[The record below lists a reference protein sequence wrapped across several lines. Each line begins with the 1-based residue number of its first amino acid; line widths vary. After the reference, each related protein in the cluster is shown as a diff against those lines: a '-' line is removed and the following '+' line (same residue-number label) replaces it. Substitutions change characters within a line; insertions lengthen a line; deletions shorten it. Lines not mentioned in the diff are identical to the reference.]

1 MLDDFLDTRLA
12 QVDDLSELK
21 VTLVA
26 LRLLERKQSDAPFI
40 TAKDLE
46 AHPALREGL
55 GALLHLRLETAL
67 RSAVARGT
75 LLVAATSPDAA
86 PRYFGN
92 TPAARALIENL
103 ESAMAGAHGQ
113 KRDEQGEFTSARD
126 AITREMARLESV
138 EIYPAAPEDDALIGE
153 WLGRGYALDEI
164 LEGLRAAL
172 RLPRAGGPPRPLALC
187 ANAVEKLAPHNPS
200 AYYRVFFAKTERP
213 SEAVINLRER
223 LRRQPTAYEFNTVT
237 AAVGVFGAP
246 AVLRGLKLVS
256 QNGAVNVDALMPL
269 LAESEEAAL
278 ALARKDTT
286 AEDALL
292 QDMLALYED
301 SLGLPPTGLV
311 ADEIRDVLNDQKDPQ
326 VWRGAFAYAAG
337 QGKKSW
343 AYVRK
348 IIRNPSPSLFA
359 PEPASEAARLV
370 FDEYKRRVGRLDAAI
385 AKEINTLAAQIDDP
399 ARWTQAMDKAAA
411 ANALNWNYIKAVL
424 TNEQNAKQSG
434 HAGQEKSHGR
444 AKPISTGTRKRVT
457 RRPQVQYTDADREAA
472 RERARK
478 QIEEREKQKSGG

>member
-1 MLDDFLDTRLA
+1 MLDEFLDTRLA
-12 QVDDLSELK
+12 QIDDLSELK

-26 LRLLERKQSDAPFI
+26 LRLLERKQSDVPFI
-40 TAKDLE
+40 TTKELE

-75 LLVAATSPDAA
+75 LLVAATSPNAA
-86 PRYFGN
+86 PRYFAN

-103 ESAMAGAHGQ
+103 ESAMAGAHDQ
-113 KRDEQGEFTSARD
+113 KRDEQGEFSSARD

-138 EIYPAAPEDDALIGE
+138 EIYPAAPGDDALIGE
-153 WLGRGYALDEI
+153 WLGRGYAPDEI

-172 RLPRAGGPPRPLALC
+172 RLPRAGGSPRSLASC
-187 ANAVEKLAPHNPS
+187 AKAVEKLAPHTPS
-200 AYYRVFFAKTERP
+200 AYYRVVIARTERP
-213 SEAVINLRER
+213 GDAIVNLRER
-223 LRRQPTAYEFNTVT
+223 LRRAPTAQEFNAVM
-237 AAVGVFGAP
+237 AAVGVFGAQ
-246 AVLRGLKLVS
+246 AVLRGLKMVS

-278 ALARKDTT
+278 ELARKETQTQDVI
-286 AEDALL
+286 L

-311 ADEIRDVLNDQKDPQ
+311 ADEIRDLLNDQKDPQ
-326 VWRGAFAYAAG
+326 VWRGAFAYAIG

-348 IIRNPSPSLFA
+348 IIRNPSPNLFV
-359 PEPASEAARLV
+359 PEPASETARFA
-370 FDEYKRRVGRLDAAI
+370 FDEYKRRVGRLDPAI
-385 AKEINTLAAQIDDP
+385 ANDINQIAARVGEQ

-424 TNEQNAKQSG
+424 VNELNAKQVKQDG
-434 HAGQEKSHGR
+434 THG
-444 AKPISTGTRKRVT
+444 KPKANSTGARKRVT
-457 RRPQVQYTDADREAA
+457 RRPQVQYSDADREAA

-478 QIEEREKQKSGG
+478 QIEEREKQKSSVK